1 MPAAMAPM
9 KPASLVAVALLRE
22 LVVVAVRVA
31 MLMVV
36 LRDME
41 APVPEAMGALPVPAG
56 VTGTADMVPLVDC

>member
-1 MPAAMAPM
+1 
-9 KPASLVAVALLRE
+9 VALLRE

-56 VTGTADMVPLVDC
+56 VTGTADMVPLVGC